1 MSEPLRIVVADD
13 HPLYRD
19 GVVGTLRSAGLD
31 VVGEAAIAS
40 DAVRLVRDLAPE
52 LALFDVDMPGGGIA
66 AAAEAHAAS
75 PETRIVMLTVS
86 EDDDDLVAAIAAGA
100 SGYVLKGVA
109 GRELVSIL
117 RQVAGG
123 ERYVTS
129 RLAFAA
135 LHRQAEPQ
143 DDPVAELTE
152 REREILDLVSEGL
165 SNAEIGDRLRI
176 AEKTVKHY
184 MTAVLGKL
192 GARSRVEA
200 ALIGYKAG
208 LGRGQETPVADEE
221 ARPRR

>member
-1 MSEPLRIVVADD
+1 MTADLRIVVADD

-31 VVGEAAIAS
+31 VVGEASIAR
-40 DAVRLVRDLAPE
+40 DAVRMVGELRPD
-52 LALFDVDMPGGGIA
+52 LALFDVDMPGSGINA
-66 AAAEAHAAS
+66 AAGAHAAS

-86 EDDDDLVAAIAAGA
+86 EDEDDLVRAIEAGA
-100 SGYVLKGVA
+100 AGYVLKGVA
-109 GRELVSIL
+109 GRELVAIL

-123 ERYVTS
+123 DRYVSS

-135 LHRQAEPQ
+135 LHRRSEPA
-143 DDPVAELTE
+143 DDPIAELTE

-165 SNAEIGDRLRI
+165 SNAEIGDRLSI

-200 ALIGYKAG
+200 ALIGYKSG
-208 LGRGQETPVADEE
+208 LGRG
-221 ARPRR
+221 

>member
-1 MSEPLRIVVADD
+1 MTEPLRVVVADD

-19 GVVGTLRSAGLD
+19 GVVATLRGSGLD
-31 VVGEAAIAS
+31 VVGEAATAR
-40 DAVRLVRDLAPE
+40 DAIRLVGEHHPD

-66 AAAEAHAAS
+66 AAGGARVAS
-75 PETRIVMLTVS
+75 PDTRIVILTVS
-86 EDDDDLVAAIAAGA
+86 EDEDDLVAAIEAGA
-100 SGYVLKGVA
+100 SGYVLKGIA
-109 GRELVSIL
+109 GRELAAIL

-123 ERYVTS
+123 DRYVSS

-135 LHRQAEPQ
+135 LNRRPEREV
-143 DDPVAELTE
+143 DPLEELTD
-152 REREILDLVSEGL
+152 REREILDLVAQGL
-165 SNAEIGDRLRI
+165 SNAEIGDRLTL

-208 LGRGQETPVADEE
+208 LGRG
-221 ARPRR
+221 

>member
-1 MSEPLRIVVADD
+1 MSEQLRIVVADD

-31 VVGEAAIAS
+31 VVGEASMAR
-40 DAVRLVRDLAPE
+40 DAVRLVIKHEPD
-52 LALFDVDMPGGGIA
+52 LALFDVEMPGGGIA
-66 AAAEAHAAS
+66 AATDAHAAC
-75 PETRIVMLTVS
+75 PNTRIVMLTVS
-86 EDDDDLVAAIAAGA
+86 EDEDDLVAAIEAGA
-100 SGYVLKGVA
+100 TGYVLKGVA
-109 GRELVSIL
+109 GRELVAIL

-123 ERYVTS
+123 DRYVSS

-135 LHRQAEPQ
+135 LDRRTDEQPDILA
-143 DDPVAELTE
+143 DLTA

-165 SNAEIGDRLRI
+165 SNAEVGARLYL

-184 MTAVLGKL
+184 MTAIFSKV

-208 LGRGQETPVADEE
+208 LGRG
-221 ARPRR
+221 